1 MYSRSSNSCSQ
12 SENHGY
18 SENQRPLGVRRVS
31 SVLRLRAETQFIAVA
46 GKRTSPAV
54 ALEGRVTGSI
64 REDIRDVQC
73 VAHRASLEITVLLV
87 HDAPFVQ
94 APILRQAIGSVVGG
108 EAVGSVLVMVA
119 ATVAVWRV
127 LDESWLA
134 DGHFDSLGR
143 QDARA
148 GRLTCHESVLGSRAE
163 AVGSVRAS
171 NLSSPAVALEVG
183 VTSLVRE
190 AIRQRAGVRHVPGV
204 QVTICIVHNAPF
216 GSAPVIRLASCSQ
229 QGNSAGAFIIRM
241 LVMVAAT
248 VAVRRILDE
257 FRLACC
263 LDLSLCR
270 QDTWTRSSA
279 CHGNVH
285 GCGAVTVGS
294 VQALDRSNPRVTP
307 EGHHV
312 LSRLVRED
320 VEPVCRE
327 AHLASL
333 VLALLSVHNAPL
345 HVAPIILLAKH
356 FAGRC
361 CRSTGALALVVGLH
375 AVTIGCTSDPAFC
388 RCVGG

>member
-12 SENHGY
+12 SKNHGY

-54 ALEGRVTGSI
+54 ALEVHVTGSI
-64 REDIRDVQC
+64 REDIRGVQC
-73 VAHRASLEITVLLV
+73 VAHSASLEITVVLV

-94 APILRQAIGSVVGG
+94 APILRQAIGSVIGG
-108 EAVGSVLVMVA
+108 EAVGSVSVMVA
-119 ATVAVWRV
+119 ATKAVWRV

-134 DGHFDSLGR
+134 DGHFLSLGR
-143 QDARA
+143 QDARTS
-148 GRLTCHESVLGSRAE
+148 RLTFHASVLGSRAE

-204 QVTICIVHNAPF
+204 HVTICIVHNAPF

-229 QGNSAGAFIIRM
+229 LRNSAFASIIRI

-248 VAVRRILDE
+248 VAVRRIVDE

-263 LDLSLCR
+263 PDLGLCR

-279 CHGNVH
+279 FH
-285 GCGAVTVGS
+285 GCVLLFGAVTFDS

-307 EGHHV
+307 VGHHV

-333 VLALLSVHNAPL
+333 VLAVLSVNNAPL
-345 HVAPIILLAKH
+345 LAAPI
-356 FAGRC
+356 GRVC
-361 CRSTGALALVVGLH
+361 HSTAALALVVGLH
-375 AVTIGCTSDPAFC
+375 AVTIGCTSDPVVRFG
-388 RCVGG
+388 VGG